1 MLEMLAAFFSTI
13 LGPCYTVTGNWWLAI
28 VLFTI
33 VTKILL
39 LPISLWCQKNSL
51 LVVSLMPQVNA
62 IKVKHF
68 GDKETIGEE
77 QNKLYKQEGY
87 HPLLSMLPLA
97 IQVLILFGLVDVIRS
112 IVASGEPGTA
122 LLGLVPV
129 TDGGWSWIMPVLAA
143 ASSAI
148 LGVAQN
154 HINPLQREQGKA
166 EKASTNGLS
175 IGLSA
180 ILGVSVASG
189 MVFYWIC
196 SNLMAIVVQLAC
208 NLIMSP
214 KKHVDYDALRASQ
227 AEIQALEDLSAS
239 DKKWYQKNP
248 LAKRERED
256 IARFYDVVDKS
267 IVFYSEGSGFY
278 KYFRG
283 AIEWLLEHSDIRIHY
298 ITNDP
303 NDQVF
308 EIHQS
313 QPRLIP
319 YYMSV
324 QKLIT
329 VMMKMDCDVFVASLA
344 DLDNYYLKRSYVRKD
359 IEYVDML
366 HHTTSMHLVGAA
378 NCHDHYDTIFCAG
391 PHQIA
396 ETRAS
401 EKLRGVPAKNLV
413 PIGYDLLDRERQEY
427 RELQETLPKHSRPQ
441 ATHRPQ
447 ALIAPSWQ
455 EDNILDL
462 CAADTINSLLEAGF
476 DVTVRPHPEY
486 VKRYGARWN
495 ALKER
500 FSAVPEGQVTFEDDF
515 SGESSIFAA
524 DVLLTDWSS
533 IACEF
538 SFTTDK
544 PTLFVD
550 TPMKVG
556 NPDWQEIGLVPTEI
570 SLRNQIGQSVAVE
583 DVATIGSIACSMVDE
598 ASQWHDRIEEV
609 YDTFIFNHGHG
620 GEAAGR
626 YLLDAVLRAQAQKGK
641 KGEGL
646 TPPAPRRA
654 TPDAPYTQDPQ
665 DAADAQEVAE
675 AQDANDAQA
684 AEKDEPPVS
693 PDVSEKPYTPKHF
706 AKPSQQEDSHE

>member
-13 LGPCYTVTGNWWLAI
+13 LDPCYTVTGNWWLAI

-33 VTKILL
+33 ITKILL

-196 SNLMAIVVQLAC
+196 SNLMAIAVQLAC
-208 NLIMSP
+208 NLIMNP

-227 AEIQALEDLSAS
+227 AELQALEDLSAS
-239 DKKWYQKNP
+239 DKKWYEKNP

-319 YYMSV
+319 YYMGV

-427 RELQETLPKHSRPQ
+427 QELKERLPKHSRV
-441 ATHRPQ
+441 ARPQ

-462 CAADTINSLLEAGF
+462 CADDTIDSLLEAGF

-500 FSAVPEGQVTFEDDF
+500 FSAVPRGQVAFEDDF
-515 SGESSIFAA
+515 SGEGSIFAA

-583 DVATIGSIACSMVDE
+583 DVATIGSIARSMVDE

-626 YLLDAVLRAQAQKGK
+626 YLLDAVLKAQAQKGK

-646 TPPAPRRA
+646 SAPVPR
-654 TPDAPYTQDPQ
+654 QDT
-665 DAADAQEVAE
+665 ADARDRAN
-675 AQDANDAQA
+675 AQDTADARDTPA
-684 AEKDEPPVS
+684 AEKDEPPA
-693 PDVSEKPYTPKHF
+693 PHDAFEKPHTPKHF
-706 AKPSQQEDSHE
+706 AKPIQQEDSHE

>member
-13 LGPCYTVTGNWWLAI
+13 LDPCYTVTGNWWLAI

-208 NLIMSP
+208 NLIMNP
-214 KKHVDYDALRASQ
+214 KKLVDYDALRASQ
-227 AEIQALEDLSAS
+227 AELQALEDLSAS
-239 DKKWYQKNP
+239 DKKWYEKNP

-515 SGESSIFAA
+515 SGEGSIFAA

-583 DVATIGSIACSMVDE
+583 EVASIGAIARSMVDE

-609 YDTFIFNHGHG
+609 YDTFIFNHDHG

-646 TPPAPRRA
+646 SAPVPRRA

-684 AEKDEPPVS
+684 AEKGAPPVS

>member
-13 LGPCYTVTGNWWLAI
+13 LDPCYTVTGNWWLAI

-148 LGVAQN
+148 LGAAQN

-208 NLIMSP
+208 NLIMNP

-227 AEIQALEDLSAS
+227 AELQALEDLSAS
-239 DKKWYQKNP
+239 DKKWYEKNP

-583 DVATIGSIACSMVDE
+583 EVASIGAIARSMVDE
-598 ASQWHDRIEEV
+598 ASQWHGRIEEV
-609 YDTFIFNHGHG
+609 YDTFIFNHDHG

-646 TPPAPRRA
+646 TPSAPRRA

-684 AEKDEPPVS
+684 AEKGAPPVS